1 MILRTKHR
9 LWVPRDHC
17 TCWLCR
23 RVVNYAVVCLKLF
36 CIYTCRSSDFGPALV
51 YSALNL
57 HPNERGFKLSYL
69 SECER
74 GLNKVSTMIEDF
86 LCCAVLLL
94 LLPLFTFHF
103 TIAVEHLSCWLAAEG
118 EWKFAGTDVLVKGKS
133 LCWEVMNHSTC
144 SRFGH
149 VINVLCFRGCK
160 AFGTNGEILLINSTI
175 EIHRSATTSWKQT
188 LTYSGVC
195 CEGAERENVG
205 II

>member
-51 YSALNL
+51 YSA
-57 HPNERGFKLSYL
+57 FKFTPK
-69 SECER
+69 R
-74 GLNKVSTMIEDF
+74 ARVQTFVSIRMWARLEQGSDDDWRLF
-86 LCCAVLLL
+86 VLCCAVVV
-94 LLPLFTFHF
+94 PLFTFHF

-149 VINVLCFRGCK
+149 VINALCF
-160 AFGTNGEILLINSTI
+160 
-175 EIHRSATTSWKQT
+175 
-188 LTYSGVC
+188 
-195 CEGAERENVG
+195 
-205 II
+205 